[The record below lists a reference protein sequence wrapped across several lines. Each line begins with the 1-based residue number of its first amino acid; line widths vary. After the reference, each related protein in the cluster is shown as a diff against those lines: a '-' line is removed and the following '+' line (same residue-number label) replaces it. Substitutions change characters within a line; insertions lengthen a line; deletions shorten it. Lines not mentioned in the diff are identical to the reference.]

1 MERRRLVDARRKKAI
16 ALLRQA
22 ASLLEQDNEEW
33 ILPGWDV
40 ENEALPVLGGESHRE
55 RCAGIREAAKAV
67 AAEAIDADH
76 CTRVEVRKLGFLAR
90 YLGDILEE

>member
-1 MERRRLVDARRKKAI
+1 MDKKRKKAI
-16 ALLRQA
+16 ALLREA
-22 ASLLEQDNEEW
+22 AAILEKDSDEW

-40 ENEALPVLGGESHRE
+40 EHESNRE

-67 AAEAIDADH
+67 AAEGIDADH
-76 CTRVEVRKLGFLAR
+76 CTRVEVKKLGFLAR